1 MYLSIL
7 ALPLLGAATSGLLGR
22 KLGVTGAQ
30 LITCACMITAALLSI
45 VAFYEVALCGS
56 PVSIH
61 LSSWIDSGM
70 MSVDWA
76 FMFDSLTVLVVSSM
90 VHVYSISYMSA
101 DPHNQRFFSYLSMFT
116 FFMLILVAGDN
127 YLILFV
133 GRSKVYT

>member
-7 ALPLLGAATSGLLGR
+7 ALPLLGAITSGLLGR

-45 VAFYEVALCGS
+45 VAFYEVALSGS

-61 LSSWIDSGM
+61 LSSWIDTGV

-76 FMFDSLTVLVVSSM
+76 FVFDSLTVSMLLPVLVVSSM

-101 DPHNQRFFSYLSMFT
+101 DPHNQRFFSY
-116 FFMLILVAGDN
+116 
-127 YLILFV
+127 
-133 GRSKVYT
+133 

>member
-7 ALPLLGAATSGLLGR
+7 ALPLLGAITSGLLGR

-76 FMFDSLTVLVVSSM
+76 FMFDSLTVSMWGENTTLTSLSYITPIVS
-90 VHVYSISYMSA
+90 I
-101 DPHNQRFFSYLSMFT
+101 
-116 FFMLILVAGDN
+116 GK
-127 YLILFV
+127 
-133 GRSKVYT
+133 G